1 MCVSFREPGSCYHRA
16 RAGASRR
23 GKLVELAGQ
32 RVEGSH
38 DSPLIFQGDHFALRL
53 ATGADQSSLSA
64 LLDRIPFGGS
74 TPVYEGRG
82 DDFFALRR
90 LHSSQ
95 FGEPPM
101 TFVVQEVSGEII
113 GCLTVVVR
121 PARFGSES
129 IRVGEICDVRLEPGS
144 RGGTVFPT
152 VLRTALEHVSSWYD
166 IEVFRTAVLGQ
177 DFRGLWPW
185 LRRNERRYEQP
196 MAQVMS
202 RMDVVWLPLNLRW
215 LARPTHHLQRAK
227 ELDREELVSFLLKSE
242 ATRRMG
248 VSLTAGQLSR
258 RFATW
263 PTFGIENFQ
272 LVRGASG
279 QIVGCGAPWNPEALR
294 SFRLGPASLGSKL
307 SRARFDWRARL
318 TGVGSLPKP
327 AVDLAPLLVTHMEV
341 ANDDPT
347 IFRDLLIGILRD
359 LDPTH
364 QKGLL
369 FAIPKT
375 AAFIRAL
382 DGLPNYRIPMSLLA
396 ITPAGTPWNNTD
408 FRARRSG
415 FELAFL

>member
-1 MCVSFREPGSCYHRA
+1 MLLPFREPGPCYHRA
-16 RAGASRR
+16 RVGASRR
-23 GKLVELAGQ
+23 DKLVELAAQ
-32 RVEGSH
+32 RVERSRGS
-38 DSPLIFQGDHFALRL
+38 PVIFQGDGFVLRL
-53 ATGADQSSLSA
+53 ATDADQPTLSA
-64 LLDRIPFGGS
+64 LVDSIPFGGS

-82 DDFFALRR
+82 DDFFSLRR

-101 TFVVQEVSGEII
+101 TFVIEDTSAEVI

-121 PARFGSES
+121 PARIGSQS
-129 IRVGEICDVRLEPGS
+129 VRVGEICDVRLEPGS
-144 RGGTVFPT
+144 RGGRIFPS
-152 VLRTALEHVSSWYD
+152 VLRTALEHVSTWYD

-202 RMDVVWLPLNLRW
+202 RMDVVWLPLNVRW
-215 LARPTHHLQRAK
+215 LPRPTHHVQRAN

-248 VSLTAGQLSR
+248 VSLTPAQLSR

-263 PTFGIENFQ
+263 PTFGVENFQ

-279 QIVGCGAPWNPEALR
+279 QIVGCGAPWNPDSLR
-294 SFRLGPASLGSKL
+294 TFRLGGAALGSKL
-307 SRARFDWRARL
+307 ARARFDWRARL
-318 TGVGSLPKP
+318 TGLGALPKP
-327 AVDLAPLLVTHMEV
+327 ATDLAPLLVTHMEV
-341 ANDDPT
+341 ADDDPG
-347 IFRDLLIGILRD
+347 ILRDLLIGILRD
-359 LDPTH
+359 MEPTH

-375 AAFIRAL
+375 AAFNRAL
-382 DGLPNYRIPMSLLA
+382 DGLPTYRIPLSLLA
-396 ITPAGTPWNNTD
+396 ITPAGTQWNNTD